1 MIKLIVIF
9 ASLNVLNIY
18 CQLNCGAFNDDTCGG
33 LTSFKSKCHQ
43 FDSGCEEIQVDDGC
57 KFDEN
62 HNCVEEKSLGTNEKC
77 YSYSSNNCRRIK
89 HQCTSYIDDNCGE
102 LVGIN
107 NLKQC
112 TKLLDNYFCVEIDI
126 DDSCQ
131 IMKVGDSYICTD
143 NGKVENDFYKNYE
156 CKLDTENKSCKKQKK
171 VCSKSTSNCNSI
183 AASVIDV
190 ANCRAV
196 TINNECTID
205 TDGNCKDGA
214 TQADTDKIC
223 DFNTGKTTCEPRAKT
238 CEEYLSTTDCSKIE
252 SSSGKTCSHV
262 LTETHCKE
270 VEINDHCIIDD
281 ADGFKC
287 NDKTGNEP
295 GTNLKCFF
303 TDENTKCKPI
313 SCQEIVATNKDTCC
327 KDGATQADTDKICD
341 FNTGKTTCEPRAK
354 TCEEYLSTTD
364 CSKKGASSGKTCS
377 KVNGETNCK
386 EMTID
391 NQCEIDT
398 DGNCELKANTPSGS
412 CSLDLVNR
420 RCKFTP
426 CTEYD
431 SESVCNSAKGCV
443 FLGSCK
449 EYTVGENCQVL
460 DGVCSDKD
468 SPADTEKKKC
478 LFDNEKPECI
488 KREKKCED
496 YTSNA
501 CKDLTYPNSKKKCFY
516 YDSRCHEVELDNYC
530 TVTDSGN
537 CEEKEKENS
546 VLSDTEIC
554 GFISQKECKRRKR
567 KCEELLSEDICNNY
581 TPINNQ
587 FCFKYEGNTL
597 CDVITVEDGCQI
609 NSSNKCVAKRKQ
621 DGCKL
626 DKDNKRCY
634 KSKSGASLLSLKIF
648 SLLFLFFIC

>member
-1 MIKLIVIF
+1 MTETHCKEVEINDHCII
-9 ASLNVLNIY
+9 
-18 CQLNCGAFNDDTCGG
+18 DDTDG
-33 LTSFKSKCHQ
+33 FKCNDKTGNEPGTNLKC
-43 FDSGCEEIQVDDGC
+43 F
-57 KFDEN
+57 FTDEN
-62 HNCVEEKSLGTNEKC
+62 TKC
-77 YSYSSNNCRRIK
+77 KPI
-89 HQCTSYIDDNCGE
+89 
-102 LVGIN
+102 
-107 NLKQC
+107 
-112 TKLLDNYFCVEIDI
+112 
-126 DDSCQ
+126 SCQ
-131 IMKVGDSYICTD
+131 EIVATNK
-143 NGKVENDFYKNYE
+143 
-156 CKLDTENKSCKKQKK
+156 DTCNSLTLSTGT
-171 VCSKSTSNCNSI
+171 CSK
-183 AASVIDV
+183 VIDV

-238 CEEYLSTTDCSKIE
+238 CEEY
-252 SSSGKTCSHV
+252 
-262 LTETHCKE
+262 
-270 VEINDHCIIDD
+270 
-281 ADGFKC
+281 
-287 NDKTGNEP
+287 
-295 GTNLKCFF
+295 
-303 TDENTKCKPI
+303 
-313 SCQEIVATNKDTCC
+313 
-327 KDGATQADTDKICD
+327 
-341 FNTGKTTCEPRAK
+341 
-354 TCEEYLSTTD
+354 
-364 CSKKGASSGKTCS
+364 
-377 KVNGETNCK
+377 
-386 EMTID
+386 
-391 NQCEIDT
+391 
-398 DGNCELKANTPSGS
+398 
-412 CSLDLVNR
+412 LVNR